1 MLVQQPPSPPPTLRS
16 PEMSRRRAEP
26 AQSSTHNYTK
36 QEKSEDE
43 SNTDLEPT
51 NPHTD
56 VSITNV
62 RHPSFTIHA
71 EVCLWNRCQ
80 RLPDEKRN
88 PSWMTL
94 MRALITKLWARD
106 RHLTWTSW
114 MSPTRR

>member
-1 MLVQQPPSPPPTLRS
+1 MGTNHRRGEEPRS

-36 QEKSEDE
+36 QEESEDE

-71 EVCLWNRCQ
+71 EVCLWNPCQ
-80 RLPDEKRN
+80 RLPDEKMC
-88 PSWMTL
+88 P
-94 MRALITKLWARD
+94 
-106 RHLTWTSW
+106 
-114 MSPTRR
+114 SPTFAIPASPFMQKFAYGTGVSVYLMKR